1 MFRGGV
7 RTSGTPP
14 RCLRGETVSST
25 DVIRVERLRK
35 WYPPATVA
43 LDDVSLTLQSG
54 EVHGLLGVNGA
65 GKSTLIKILA
75 GVERPDSGTLWVDG
89 HGEVTI
95 NSAADSHA
103 LGIAVVHQELPL
115 LGNLTAVENV
125 FLGLHGRGFLAPSG
139 RRGLAKR
146 YEEVARVLSGAPP
159 PQAVL
164 ETLRQDEWQLVAI
177 IRALATDAQIVI
189 LDEPTSSLDGE
200 ERDSL
205 HRAVSELA
213 DAGLGILYVSHFLDD
228 VIQLCHVATVLRDAR
243 VAMSLRTDGL
253 SQQTLLEGMTGEAA
267 ASADTQTSRSREHG
281 GESPMLLEVSGAA
294 GGALYKLDL
303 KVRRG
308 DRIGLFGP
316 QGCGARDLLQGL
328 FGLRRLRGSIRWL
341 HSPLRGSTRH
351 RIDAGIAYLP
361 PDRRFGLMF
370 DWSVA
375 DNLALP
381 SLGAR
386 HGLAFVR
393 RRANRT
399 AATTAISRFG
409 IVGRPE
415 QTVRTL
421 SGGNQQKLSLSK
433 WMHGS
438 ATLLLADEP
447 TRGVDVRGRRLI
459 HEMLLAFAAAG
470 NAFVMYSTDPEE
482 LEATCSRVVI
492 VNDGRLTGRELVDDE
507 ITVERLEAIAHI
519 HNPALAS

>member
-1 MFRGGV
+1 M
-7 RTSGTPP
+7 
-14 RCLRGETVSST
+14 
-25 DVIRVERLRK
+25 
-35 WYPPATVA
+35 
-43 LDDVSLTLQSG
+43 
-54 EVHGLLGVNGA
+54 
-65 GKSTLIKILA
+65 
-75 GVERPDSGTLWVDG
+75 
-89 HGEVTI
+89 TI
-95 NSAADSHA
+95 NNAADAHA
-103 LGIAVVHQELPL
+103 LGIGVVHQDLPL
-115 LGNLTAVENV
+115 LSNLTAVENV

-177 IRALATDAQIVI
+177 IRALATDARILV

-200 ERDSL
+200 ERSSL
-205 HRAVSELA
+205 HRAVTELA
-213 DAGLGILYVSHFLDD
+213 DGGLGILYVSHFLDD
-228 VIQLCHVATVLRDAR
+228 VIQLCDVATVLRDAR
-243 VAMSLRTDGL
+243 VAMSLQTEGL
-253 SQQTLLEGMTGEAA
+253 TQQTLLEGMTGEVAV
-267 ASADTQTSRSREHG
+267 STTSRTSRASEPTAG
-281 GESPMLLEVSGAA
+281 DRSPILLEVSGAA
-294 GGALYKLDL
+294 GGALYELDL
-303 KVRRG
+303 DVRQG

-328 FGLRRLRGSIRWL
+328 FGLQRLRGSIRWL
-341 HSPLRGSTRH
+341 DSPLRGSTRS
-351 RIDAGIAYLP
+351 RIDAGVAYLP
-361 PDRRFGLMF
+361 PDRKFGLMF
-370 DWSVA
+370 DWPVA

-386 HGLAFVR
+386 HGLAPVR

-421 SGGNQQKLSLSK
+421 SGGNQQKVSLSK

-438 ATLLLADEP
+438 ATLILADEP

-459 HEMLLAFAAAG
+459 HEMLLAFAEAG

-492 VNDGRLTGRELVDDE
+492 VNEGRLTQELVDDE
-507 ITVERLEAIAHI
+507 ITIERLEAIAHVR
-519 HNPALAS
+519 HSAVAS

>member
-1 MFRGGV
+1 
-7 RTSGTPP
+7 
-14 RCLRGETVSST
+14 
-25 DVIRVERLRK
+25 
-35 WYPPATVA
+35 
-43 LDDVSLTLQSG
+43 
-54 EVHGLLGVNGA
+54 
-65 GKSTLIKILA
+65 
-75 GVERPDSGTLWVDG
+75 
-89 HGEVTI
+89 
-95 NSAADSHA
+95 
-103 LGIAVVHQELPL
+103 
-115 LGNLTAVENV
+115 
-125 FLGLHGRGFLAPSG
+125 
-139 RRGLAKR
+139 
-146 YEEVARVLSGAPP
+146 
-159 PQAVL
+159 
-164 ETLRQDEWQLVAI
+164 
-177 IRALATDAQIVI
+177 
-189 LDEPTSSLDGE
+189 
-200 ERDSL
+200 
-205 HRAVSELA
+205 
-213 DAGLGILYVSHFLDD
+213 
-228 VIQLCHVATVLRDAR
+228 
-243 VAMSLRTDGL
+243 
-253 SQQTLLEGMTGEAA
+253 
-267 ASADTQTSRSREHG
+267 
-281 GESPMLLEVSGAA
+281 
-294 GGALYKLDL
+294 
-303 KVRRG
+303 
-308 DRIGLFGP
+308 
-316 QGCGARDLLQGL
+316 
-328 FGLRRLRGSIRWL
+328 
-341 HSPLRGSTRH
+341 
-351 RIDAGIAYLP
+351 
-361 PDRRFGLMF
+361 MF